1 LSAERPKKAQ
11 QEDPAWSRIIQN
23 MTEFGP
29 HFTIKNDILYRGDRV
44 CLPRSREMQRDV
56 FHDIHDSNG
65 HLGFAKSFDKL
76 SKQWYRTGMTA
87 ALKSYIQSCPTC
99 AGAKKSKQKPQ
110 GDMTVQRHTANSPFD
125 AIALDVFPLPM
136 CRGYDACLTITDIFT
151 KAVILRPPS
160 RDMAIGMLY
169 RNCSSAA
176 EKSEKMHRYKK
187 ATSAYMCALALIEG
201 NKSWK
206 WWGLKA
212 VVGATSFSTTRKRS
226 SHDESEDLPK
236 SKKIATK
243 TLQQEYRPVE
253 VPANHVSKP
262 SWSPSVVDKRQ
273 VTGVLL
279 MSSSGRWK

>member
-1 LSAERPKKAQ
+1 LGRLQVGLEMRTNPLS
-11 QEDPAWSRIIQN
+11 
-23 MTEFGP
+23 MG
-29 HFTIKNDILYRGDRV
+29 
-44 CLPRSREMQRDV
+44 
-56 FHDIHDSNG
+56 FHDFGRIDTWVQEVPK
-65 HLGFAKSFDKL
+65 FFDQL
-76 SKQWYRTGMTA
+76 SVPAIRVGSSLLHTSATKPSRP
-87 ALKSYIQSCPTC
+87 PT
-99 AGAKKSKQKPQ
+99 P
-110 GDMTVQRHTANSPFD
+110 P
-125 AIALDVFPLPM
+125 PLP
-136 CRGYDACLTITDIFT
+136 
-151 KAVILRPPS
+151 ILSPSSGRKPATRLPEATGTHPS

-176 EKSEKMHRYKK
+176 EKSEKRLHHYKK

-206 WWGLKA
+206 WWSLKA

-226 SHDESEDLPK
+226 SHDELEDLPK

-243 TLQQEYRPVE
+243 TLQQEYRPVD

-262 SWSPSVVDKRQ
+262 YWSPSVVDKRQ